1 MRKTVILAVVN
12 VILLACIVVLGF
24 KTYQLYQYRT
34 WDQFIQQQESQLK
47 KQAATYFQKGKV
59 GTTVV
64 SAAIPKNEAGQPL
77 ETVRTKIEAYVQ
89 GKLGK
94 QAGKKG
100 ISDYIE
106 VRSKS
111 QASEFSTVTKHEIL
125 SNRYQMKGTKISSKQ
140 VEEVGQVLLTAQ
152 ADPFDL
158 SDLVTDMGTLR
169 PQFEGVL
176 SASLDQLGVDA
187 TEKTNILQAF
197 QTADLTQFTLSY
209 SDSQI
214 FLLLPKETYL
224 VDQIGLTIASFF
236 PVVNSQ
242 YLSSQDQAS
251 YQTYLAEEEAKKY
264 RNMIALTFDDG
275 PNPAT
280 TPLVLDILKKYQVKA
295 TFFVLGKSVAGN
307 EAILQRM
314 VAEGHEIANHS
325 WSHPNL
331 TKLSA
336 TDVAAE
342 IQQTQSAIEAAVGF
356 KPSLMRPPYGAINA
370 TTMSSIQMPIINWSI
385 DSKDWQSRNA
395 TSILKEV
402 QAQAHPGGV
411 LLLHDIHQSTVA
423 SLDGVLSYLLS
434 KGYTIGTA
442 SQVLG
447 DQLSSQRIYYS
458 KDNSLVAQ

>member
-1 MRKTVILAVVN
+1 MRKTVILAVIN
-12 VILLACIVVLGF
+12 VILVACIVILGF
-24 KTYQLYQYRT
+24 KTFQLYQYHT
-34 WDQFIQQQESQLK
+34 WDQFIQQQENQLK
-47 KQAATYFQKGKV
+47 KQDNPHIQKGKI
-59 GTTVV
+59 GTTIV

-106 VRSKS
+106 VRSTS
-111 QASEFSTVTKHEIL
+111 QTSDFPTVTKHVIHC
-125 SNRYQMKGTKISSKQ
+125 NHYRMDGTNIRSKH

-152 ADPFDL
+152 AEPFDL
-158 SDLVTDMGTLR
+158 SDLVTDVETLR
-169 PQFEGVL
+169 PLFEGVL
-176 SASLDQLGVDA
+176 SENLDQIGVVA
-187 TEKTNILQAF
+187 TEKAKILQEF
-197 QTADLTQFTLSY
+197 QSADLTQFTLSY

-224 VDQIGLTIASFF
+224 VEQIGLPISSYF

-242 YLSSQDQAS
+242 YLTGQDLEN
-251 YQTYLAEEEAKKY
+251 YQTYLAEEKA
-264 RNMIALTFDDG
+264 RLNSNMIALTFDDG

-295 TFFVLGKSVAGN
+295 TFFVLGQSVAGN

-331 TKLSA
+331 TNLSA

-370 TTMSSIQMPIINWSI
+370 TTMASIQMPIINWSI

-411 LLLHDIHQSTVA
+411 LLLHDIHQSTVDC
-423 SLDGVLSYLLS
+423 LDGVLSYLLS